1 MTRTLDSEI
10 REDFS
15 HTRLSDEDDGRRS
28 AGRLGGA
35 LFCAGAAVSLASAL
49 TLDSRPPT
57 WVFALIG
64 LALAAGLV
72 SLRLPWERLPQAALH
87 LLPLSGTLMVT
98 AAIAGTEGGDTIY
111 TWFYVMTVI
120 MVAYSFRSRVVI
132 AAYLGLVCASSATP
146 LLDPAASVEDT
157 LQNLLVSLPSLVIA
171 AAAVTYLRERLEARR
186 SAYEQLAGLDP
197 LTEVGNYRTLHERLD
212 YEISRHQ
219 RHGRQL
225 AVMLIDLN
233 RFKEINDEYG
243 HLEGDRV
250 LRTVASALAGAVRDQ
265 DTVAR
270 QGGDEFS
277 VLAPET
283 SAVEVMALTR
293 RLQLSLA
300 TIEVGNGVLTASMG
314 WAIFP
319 EDGETAEAL
328 LERADDALLAG
339 KTRWLPQRPRDYW
352 PEHLRRLRDVPN
364 ASEET
369 GGASAAS

>member
-1 MTRTLDSEI
+1 MTRQLASEI
-10 REDFS
+10 REVS
-15 HTRLSDEDDGRRS
+15 PHGRLSDEDDRRRT

-35 LFCAGAAVSLASAL
+35 LFCAAAAVSLPSAL
-49 TLDSRPPT
+49 TLDPRPQA
-57 WVFALIG
+57 WVFALIT

-72 SLRLPWERLPQAALH
+72 CLRLPWERLPDGALH
-87 LLPLSGTLMVT
+87 LLPLSGTVMVT
-98 AAIAGTEGGDTIY
+98 VGILGIEGRDTIY
-111 TWFYVMTVI
+111 TWLYVMTVI
-120 MVAYSFRSRVVI
+120 VVAYSFRSRAMI
-132 AAYLGLVCASSATP
+132 AAYLVLVCAASAAP
-146 LLDPAASVEDT
+146 LLDPAASTDDT
-157 LQNLLVSLPSLVIA
+157 LRSLLVSLPSLAIA

-186 SAYEQLAGLDP
+186 SAYEELARLDP
-197 LTEVGNYRTLHERLD
+197 LTAVGNYRTLHERLD

-219 RHGRQL
+219 RHGREF

-243 HLEGDRV
+243 HLVGDRV
-250 LRTVASALAGAVRDQ
+250 LRAVGGALAGAVRDQ

-283 SAVEVMALTR
+283 GAADVMALSH
-293 RLQLSLA
+293 RLQRALG
-300 TIEVGNGVLTASMG
+300 TIEVGHGVLTASMG

-319 EDGETAEAL
+319 EDGETSELL

-339 KTRWLPQRPRDYW
+339 KTRWLPQRPKDYW
-352 PEHLRRLRDVPN
+352 PEHLRRLQEGADL
-364 ASEET
+364 AGEA